1 MSDELFE
8 AEGERLQKSLARA
21 GFGSRRACE
30 VLITEGRVTI
40 DGRVAELGNRVHSEV
55 AEIRVDGKLVPT
67 APNLVYFILNK
78 PAGVVT
84 TADDPQGRPTVLDLV
99 PAPVRIFPVGRLDF
113 FDRFSVEL
121 YLI

>member
-40 DGRVAELGNRVHSEV
+40 DGRVAELGTRVHSEV
-55 AEIRVDGKLVPT
+55 A
-67 APNLVYFILNK
+67 
-78 PAGVVT
+78 
-84 TADDPQGRPTVLDLV
+84 
-99 PAPVRIFPVGRLDF
+99 
-113 FDRFSVEL
+113 
-121 YLI
+121 